1 MILFEIG
8 WLNLWKLSRSR
19 VYENFV
25 LDRKDLFDVADVG
38 KRNQG
43 NLILIFI
50 YTHGVVDVRYSKIYI
65 FFQIL
70 GMIFML

>member
-50 YTHGVVDVRYSKIYI
+50 YTHGVVDVRIII
-65 FFQIL
+65 F
-70 GMIFML
+70 